1 MPDNNEP
8 TGRKLRRLQVSE
20 EYELLALEMFA
31 TSGFHNVTVDEI
43 AEVAGVS
50 TRTLFRYFPA
60 KEDFLLAMTRRWS
73 GELRD
78 ALMAI
83 GPTDDPVG
91 AIWDVFLGLTK
102 QHAHTLD
109 RVLLWQ
115 RAALGAPEVLARA
128 AGEQSATIG
137 TLITQICADSF
148 DWDVR
153 TDIRPRVI
161 GSAINGAL
169 GEVLAFWIGRGGQDD
184 LQSLYRAALES
195 TQIVF
200 SDRAKTSIRRRGRN
214 GARL

>member
-1 MPDNNEP
+1 
-8 TGRKLRRLQVSE
+8 
-20 EYELLALEMFA
+20 MFA
-31 TSGFHNVTVDEI
+31 ASGFHNVTVDDI
-43 AEVAGVS
+43 AEAANVS

-73 GELRD
+73 AELRI
-78 ALMAI
+78 ALMTI

-102 QHAHTLD
+102 QHADTLN

-115 RAALGAPEVLARA
+115 RAAISAPEVLARA

-137 TLITQICADSF
+137 TLITRICADSF
-148 DWDVR
+148 KWDVR

-161 GSAINGAL
+161 GSAVNGAL
-169 GEVLAFWIGRGGQDD
+169 GEVLAFWIERGGQDD
-184 LQSLYRAALES
+184 LESLYRASLES

-200 SDRAKTSIRRRGRN
+200 SDRATASLRRRGRS
-214 GARL
+214 GADL